1 MLSGKNS
8 GELLNSRVNRQEAKM
23 RNLILWAL
31 VCLSASI
38 IFAAGKFQPLNVKTG
53 TWQTTWVTTLSGAP
67 PIPQEML
74 DKMTPE
80 QRARFD
86 AMMKNMKSGTPRT
99 RSAKTCL
106 TRDQLEKNPFNT
118 GKDCTDTV
126 LSSTGSKM
134 EIEEVCTEEDSKSDS
149 KIRIEATDS
158 ENVKGWM
165 QSTVTGSGRT
175 MSVNATFTSKWIGTA
190 CTDKH

>member
-1 MLSGKNS
+1 
-8 GELLNSRVNRQEAKM
+8 M

-74 DKMTPE
+74 DRMTPE

-106 TRDQLEKNPFNT
+106 TRDQLEKDPFNES
-118 GKDCTDTV
+118 KDCTETV

-134 EIEEVCTEEDSKSDS
+134 EIEEVCTEENSKSDS

-175 MSVNATFTSKWIGTA
+175 MSVNGTFTSKWIGAA

>member
-1 MLSGKNS
+1 
-8 GELLNSRVNRQEAKM
+8 M

-38 IFAAGKFQPLNVKTG
+38 IFATGKFQPLNVKTG

-106 TRDQLEKNPFNT
+106 TRDQLEKDPFNE
-118 GKDCTDTV
+118 GKDCTETV

-175 MSVNATFTSKWIGTA
+175 MSVNGTFTSKWIGTA